1 MTAVSRR
8 DASITPG
15 GRGISTSATAT
26 SQRRDTYRTHREQ
39 GLSPIAAAKAMD
51 IGVRTARRF
60 EAQLKALGHTFEEAT
75 A

>member
-1 MTAVSRR
+1 MTTVNQR

-15 GRGISTSATAT
+15 GRGISTSTTAT
-26 SQRRDTYRTHREQ
+26 NQRRDTCLTHRQQ
-39 GLSPIAAAKAMD
+39 GKSILAAAKAMG

-60 EAQLKALGHTFEEAT
+60 EQQLKALGHTFEEAT